1 MNITNNTNK
10 TNNNKYRLNKSL
22 SAIIVAL
29 AIIILLSSFSFVFF
43 AKNLGIRNKLFNNKI
58 SNLDECLAIINKE
71 SINQLPEKKE
81 EPKTCKE
88 AVEALDDEYS
98 SFFTQSEYDKF
109 INSVNNTYS
118 GIGIAIDRVKDTTKD
133 HIAVTK
139 VFDQTSAQEAGL
151 KTGDIIKKIN
161 DEEIIAQSTEQVSSK
176 IRGEEGTTVKLN
188 IQSGEQNTDKTIK
201 RVKVEIPNISVLKED
216 NIGIV
221 SISSFSMNLY
231 KEFKAKTQ
239 VLVDDKAIDTILI
252 DLRDNSGGSLESA
265 IDLISAFV
273 PKNTHIVTEKLKE
286 EDKKL
291 YTRKDPIFENKKIVL
306 VSNEM
311 SASASEITL
320 IALKEKANAKIIGKK
335 SYGKGVVQQLLN
347 LSSGEI
353 IKLTI
358 AEWISPN
365 GTKINKQGVSPDKD
379 LDLQQEI
386 NNPEILKIVK
396 EI

>member
-1 MNITNNTNK
+1 MNTNNNV
-10 TNNNKYRLNKSL
+10 NNKYRLNKLISFV
-22 SAIIVAL
+22 AITIAVL
-29 AIIILLSSFSFVFF
+29 ILLTSFSLVFL
-43 AKNLGIRNKLFNNKI
+43 AKNTGFRNRFFNNKY
-58 SNLDECLAIINKE
+58 SSLDECLAIINKE
-71 SINQLPEKKE
+71 SINQLPQKNP

-98 SFFTQSEYDKF
+98 SFFTKSEYDKF
-109 INSVNNTYS
+109 IDSVNNTYS
-118 GIGIAIDRVKDTTKD
+118 GIGIAINRVKDEAKD
-133 HIAVTK
+133 YIVVTK
-139 VFDQTSAQEAGL
+139 VFDQTSAEKAGL
-151 KTGDIIKKIN
+151 KEGDIIKKIN
-161 DEEIIAQSTEQVSSK
+161 DEQIIAQSTDQVSQK

-188 IQSGEQNTDKTIK
+188 IQSGDQNIDKEIK
-201 RVKVEIPNISVLKED
+201 RVKVEIPNVRVLKEG
-216 NIGIV
+216 NIGIII
-221 SISSFSMNLY
+221 ISSFSMNLY
-231 KEFKAKTQ
+231 KEFKNKTET
-239 VLVDDKAIDTILI
+239 LVDDKSIDTILI

-265 IDLISAFV
+265 IDLIGAFV
-273 PKNTHIVTEKLKE
+273 PRGTHVTTEKLKE

-358 AEWISPN
+358 AEWTSPS
-365 GTKINKQGVSPDKD
+365 GFRINKQGVTPDKD
-379 LDLQQEI
+379 IGLEQKI
-386 NNPEILKIVK
+386 NDPEILKIVR